1 MIYYTMK
8 SDITEVGRVLGM
20 IFLAVVVIAAIASL
34 IYAIASPAPD
44 THQDDVQSVVT
55 YTSNKDAHKQI
66 VRYCESAIININ
78 SANRDNVACYRAA
91 KYRNAISN
99 LYWACEYERDSVN
112 IRKINEVMHALK
124 YAVLILEGE
133 KITEDSEI
141 DVLWLINNDSE
152 GLSGKILSK
161 DDVVPVDETA
171 YINNAILYI
180 ANVINNQPK

>member
-8 SDITEVGRVLGM
+8 SDITEVGRGLGM
-20 IFLAVVVIAAIASL
+20 IFIAVVVITTIASL
-34 IYAIASPAPD
+34 IYAIASPAPN

-91 KYRNAISN
+91 KYRNAINN
-99 LYWACEYERDSVN
+99 LYWACEYERDSAN
-112 IRKINEVMHALK
+112 IRKINEVVHALK
-124 YAVLILEGE
+124 YAVLTLEGE

-141 DVLWLINNDSE
+141 EVLWLMDDGNED
-152 GLSGKILSK
+152 LSGNVLSK
-161 DDVVPVDETA
+161 EDVVPVYETA

>member
-1 MIYYTMK
+1 MK
-8 SDITEVGRVLGM
+8 LDITEVGRGLRM
-20 IFLAVVVIAAIASL
+20 IFLGVVVIAAIASL

-55 YTSNKDAHKQI
+55 YTSNRDTHKQI

-99 LYWACEYERDSVN
+99 LYWACEYERDSAN

-124 YAVLILEGE
+124 YAVLTLEGKE
-133 KITEDSEI
+133 ITKDSEI
-141 DVLWLINNDSE
+141 EVLWLMDDGNE
-152 GLSGKILSK
+152 GLSGNVLSK
-161 DDVVPVDETA
+161 EDVVPVNETA
-171 YINNAILYI
+171 YVNNAILYI

>member
-1 MIYYTMK
+1 MK
-8 SDITEVGRVLGM
+8 SDITEVGRGLRM
-20 IFLAVVVIAAIASL
+20 IFISVVVIAAIASL
-34 IYAIASPAPD
+34 IYPIASFAPN

-91 KYRNAISN
+91 KYRNAINN
-99 LYWACEYERDSVN
+99 LYWACEYERDSAN
-112 IRKINEVMHALK
+112 IRKINEVVHALK
-124 YAVLILEGE
+124 YAVLTLEGE

-141 DVLWLINNDSE
+141 EVLWLMDDGNED
-152 GLSGKILSK
+152 LSGNVLSK
-161 DDVVPVDETA
+161 EDVVPVYETA